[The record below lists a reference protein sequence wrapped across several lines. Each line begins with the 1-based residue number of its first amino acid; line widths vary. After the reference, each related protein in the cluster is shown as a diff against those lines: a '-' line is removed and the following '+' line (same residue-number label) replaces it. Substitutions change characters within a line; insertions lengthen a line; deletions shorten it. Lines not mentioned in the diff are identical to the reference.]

1 MSALSDNQAVTAA
14 AKPRNERN
22 YFNDYFFFKYFN
34 ECPYCKTFS
43 SFSVAYY
50 SPTVY
55 YCTTLLNIFHYT
67 FLQTTMFKTLLGVRS
82 LATLRALSLPARKFP
97 QSLAQS
103 ALKRLISL
111 FIHSTPNVPKTFD
124 KSHRTYATLN
134 QILKG
139 KLSKPE
145 KSRKSKAPQ
154 LDCTPFKKGV
164 VLRVMIVKPK
174 KPNSAQR
181 KCCRVRLSNGSV
193 VSCLI
198 PGEGHNLQEH
208 HIVLVRGGRVQ
219 DTPGVKYHLV
229 RGAYDL
235 AGVANR
241 TTSRS
246 KYGVKK
252 PKE

>member
-1 MSALSDNQAVTAA
+1 MSRQFSNLVQYSRADSIQTLGRFTQCSLKQTPSIAL
-14 AKPRNERN
+14 
-22 YFNDYFFFKYFN
+22 
-34 ECPYCKTFS
+34 
-43 SFSVAYY
+43 
-50 SPTVY
+50 
-55 YCTTLLNIFHYT
+55 
-67 FLQTTMFKTLLGVRS
+67 RS
-82 LATLRALSLPARKFP
+82 
-97 QSLAQS
+97 
-103 ALKRLISL
+103 
-111 FIHSTPNVPKTFD
+111 
-124 KSHRTYATLN
+124 YATLN

-139 KLSKPE
+139 KQGKPD
-145 KSRKSKAPQ
+145 KPNKSKAPH
-154 LDCTPFKKGV
+154 LKSAPFKKGV